1 MQYETLSKIYYKK
14 PQIYDQLYL
23 SRFNNEATKK
33 LNFYING
40 NQAFIFYCYEIVQ
53 LISKIY
59 RGDKRIRDILTHGQ
73 AVPGVALNQFVQSC
87 LVEEIQITN
96 EIEGVNSSHKDIVDV
111 IEKTAPSKVQQ
122 RLQGI
127 VQKYNLLRD
136 KNHNISLQK
145 CQDVRKLYDELVG
158 EEVIASDPKDAPNGM
173 IFRGDSVSVY
183 SVTGKEIHRGVY
195 PESAII
201 TSMEEAL
208 RLLNNAEVEPLV
220 AMSIFHYMF
229 GYIHPFYNGNGR
241 MARFISS
248 YILAANLDELTA
260 FGFAV
265 VIKKRLKDYYDAFAL
280 TASPFNKGDV
290 TPFVITML
298 EFVLEDIEKLATSLK
313 DKKDELQFYAAKLK
327 NKNLPEKQY
336 KLLYVLVQNKLFGTL
351 ELGVNE
357 LCKILYMS
365 SGSVRKLLASGSEL
379 IAAKNSEHNGRKLV
393 YEVVLENL

>member
-1 MQYETLSKIYYKK
+1 M
-14 PQIYDQLYL
+14 
-23 SRFNNEATKK
+23 
-33 LNFYING
+33 
-40 NQAFIFYCYEIVQ
+40 
-53 LISKIY
+53 
-59 RGDKRIRDILTHGQ
+59 
-73 AVPGVALNQFVQSC
+73 
-87 LVEEIQITN
+87 
-96 EIEGVNSSHKDIVDV
+96 
-111 IEKTAPSKVQQ
+111 EKTAPSKVQQ

-136 KNHNISLQK
+136 INHNISLQK

-173 IFRGDSVSVY
+173 IYRRDSVSIY
-183 SVTGKEIHRGVY
+183 SGTGKEIHRGVY
-195 PESAII
+195 PESAIVS
-201 TSMEEAL
+201 SMEEAL
-208 RLLNNAEVEPLV
+208 QLLNNAEVEPLV

-357 LCKILYMS
+357 LCKILSMS
-365 SGSVRKLLASGSEL
+365 SGSVRKLLAGESDL
-379 IAAKNSEHNGRKLV
+379 IVAKNSEQNGRKLV
-393 YEVVLENL
+393 YEVVLEKL